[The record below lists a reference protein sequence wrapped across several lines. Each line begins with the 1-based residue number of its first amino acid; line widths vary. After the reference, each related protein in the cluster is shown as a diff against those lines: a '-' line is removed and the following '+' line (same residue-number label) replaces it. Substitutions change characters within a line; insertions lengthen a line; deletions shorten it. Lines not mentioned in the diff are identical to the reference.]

1 MVEAATKR
9 DSADSSGTAVD
20 LHHVA
25 LSANFPI
32 TGPNR
37 CGGRRL
43 WLREVSQVSEQSQD
57 VEMSMLQSEIKSGRK
72 EAARSLAGTAIA
84 IAVATLAIL
93 ALVGTHVG
101 VIAMVAL
108 LVLGS
113 ILILN
118 DRSITVEPHIML
130 T

>member
-1 MVEAATKR
+1 LKLRQGA
-9 DSADSSGTAVD
+9 S
-20 LHHVA
+20 
-25 LSANFPI
+25 SANFPI
-32 TGPNR
+32 TVSNR
-37 CGGRRL
+37 GGSRPL
-43 WLREVSQVSEQSQD
+43 WLREASQVSEPSQD

-72 EAARSLAGTAIA
+72 EAARSVAGTATA
-84 IAVATLAIL
+84 IAVAALAIL
-93 ALVGTHVG
+93 ALLGTHVG

-108 LVLGS
+108 LVLGT